1 MAADAHG
8 KRLHK
13 AKLGQNFLVSPT
25 APQAIVDEL
34 GDLSAATVLE
44 IGPGKGAITRLL
56 ASRARHLVVVELD
69 PSLANRLEHEFADSG
84 GTSVQVLCQNILT
97 LDLDQFRAGQCTAGR
112 TDRLI
117 IAGNLPYYI
126 TSDILLHLFK
136 HHKAI
141 ERAVLMVQR
150 EVADRIVAS
159 PGTRAYGVLSAT
171 TQMYARAERLF
182 TLAPAAFSPPPEVHS
197 TVFRLTMRPRFDE
210 LGVDPK
216 GFLNLVR
223 QVFAQKRKTLANNL
237 RVAGYDSAGV
247 RSALAE
253 CQLNPLI
260 RAEDLSLESM
270 ACLFRALSEQAP
282 V

>member
-25 APQAIVDEL
+25 APRAIVDEL

-69 PSLANRLEHEFADSG
+69 PSLANRLENEFADPSE
-84 GTSVQVLCQNILT
+84 TSVQVLCQNILT
-97 LDLDQFRAGQCTAGR
+97 LDLDQFTAGR

-136 HHKAI
+136 HHQAI

-182 TLAPAAFSPPPEVHS
+182 TLPPSAFSPPPEVHS

-210 LGVDPK
+210 LGVDPP
-216 GFLNLVR
+216 GFLSLVR

-237 RVAGYDSAGV
+237 RVAGYDSARV

-260 RAEDLSLESM
+260 RAEDLPLESM
-270 ACLFRALSEQAP
+270 ACLFRALPARELSELA
-282 V
+282 

>member
-69 PSLANRLEHEFADSG
+69 PSLANRLENEFADPSEI
-84 GTSVQVLCQNILT
+84 SVQVLCQNILT
-97 LDLDQFRAGQCTAGR
+97 LDLDQFTAGR

-136 HHKAI
+136 HYQAI

-182 TLAPAAFSPPPEVHS
+182 TLPPSAFSPPPEVHS

-210 LGVDPK
+210 LGVDPP
-216 GFLNLVR
+216 GFLSLVR

-237 RVAGYDSAGV
+237 RVAGYDSARV

-260 RAEDLSLESM
+260 RAEDLPLESM
-270 ACLFRALSEQAP
+270 ACLFRALPARELSELA
-282 V
+282 